1 MRRRTIF
8 LTLFIVAV
16 LAVSVTAL
24 ALPEIRIGIPGLGR
38 LERAETG
45 PLGLKLGLDLQG
57 GAHLVY
63 QAQTGTTL
71 SIAYPDAA
79 APDDTGPND
88 AAPNDAEPDNAAP
101 NDAEPSDAEPDD
113 AGVDAEALRAA
124 LADAGY
130 DGEVTQDGAP
140 PIFTVT
146 GAYLPPDRRDAVRQA
161 LTDALGE
168 PLTFAHSDQPP
179 PTSDQMD
186 GVLNIISR
194 RVNLYGT
201 EEPIVQRFG
210 ADRIIVQLP
219 GRGGTVLTVFFDD
232 DADVAPET
240 VQTVAVH
247 PDFAGYEITLP
258 SDRQLRIAAP
268 ETLDNAQR
276 DALLATLTD
285 EIGGVSSFQ
294 TSSGSE
300 DAKRLI
306 GETAQLEFLRRQCGG
321 PVAGAGCLPPISDTD
336 IGLTGDDLDE
346 AYASTDQA
354 TGEWVVNIEFNDR
367 GAGIFSQM
375 TGEINVRTNPD
386 STEVIAVVLDG
397 QPLIA
402 PVSLAHIRDGRS
414 QISGSFDREEAR
426 TLAIQLKSG
435 RLPVPLEL
443 IQESE
448 VDSLL
453 GAESLERSLM
463 AGLVGLGLV
472 LIFVIAYYR
481 AAGVVAAVALLC
493 YAVVTLAIFKLVPIT
508 LTLPHIG
515 GFILSIGLA
524 VDANI
529 LIFERIKEEIRLGRS
544 LASAMEV
551 GFNRAWPAIRD
562 GNVSTLITCVVLLWF
577 GSRLG
582 GGLVNGFAL
591 TLLVGVLV
599 SMFTA
604 VLVSR
609 NLLQALHALGLGR
622 MAALFTPEKI
632 PPRRAAGQR

>member
-8 LTLFIVAV
+8 LTLFIVAA
-16 LAVSVTAL
+16 LAVSATAL
-24 ALPEIRIGIPGLGR
+24 ALPEIRIGIPGVGR

-57 GAHLVY
+57 GSHLVY

-71 SIAYPDAA
+71 DVSFAADAA
-79 APDDTGPND
+79 AD
-88 AAPNDAEPDNAAP
+88 ANTDA
-101 NDAEPSDAEPDD
+101 
-113 AGVDAEALRAA
+113 VQAA
-124 LADAGY
+124 LDEAGY
-130 DGEVTQDGAP
+130 DAEVVQDGDTP
-140 PIFTVT
+140 NFTIA
-146 GAYLPPDRRDAVRQA
+146 GEYLNPERREAVRQA
-161 LTDALGE
+161 LIENIGE
-168 PLTFAHSDQPP
+168 PTSFVNDDQPP

-186 GVLNIISR
+186 GVLGIISR

-210 ADRIIVQLP
+210 DDRIIVQLP
-219 GRGGTVLTVFFDD
+219 GRGGSVLTVVFTE
-232 DADVAPET
+232 DADISPET
-240 VQTVAVH
+240 LQTIGVH
-247 PDFAGYEITLP
+247 PNFAGFEITMP
-258 SDRQLRIAAP
+258 AERQLRIETPA
-268 ETLDNAQR
+268 TLDSGEQ
-276 DALLATLTD
+276 DALITTLSD
-285 EIGGVSSFQ
+285 EIGGVSYFQ
-294 TSSGSE
+294 ATSGSE

-321 PVAGAGCLPPISDTD
+321 PVADIGCVPPITD
-336 IGLTGDDLDE
+336 VDIDLTGDDLEE
-346 AYASTDQA
+346 AYASTDQT
-354 TGEWVVNIEFNDR
+354 TGEWVVNIQFNDR
-367 GAGIFSQM
+367 GSEIFSRM
-375 TGEINVRTNPD
+375 TEEINIRTNPD

-414 QISGSFDREEAR
+414 QISGDFNRERAR

-463 AGLVGLGLV
+463 AGLVGLALV

-481 AAGVVAAVALLC
+481 AAGVVAAVALVC

-591 TLLVGVLV
+591 TLLIGVLV

-609 NLLQALHALGLGR
+609 NLLQALHAIGLGR
-622 MAALFTPEKI
+622 MASLFTPEKI
-632 PPRRAAGQR
+632 PSRRAAGPR